1 MNIRIY
7 IIEDGM
13 TIDWNSLTQE
23 EKKKYQRDLTV
34 RHFMH
39 LDISRKIHRTEI
51 ISLRRFV

>member
-23 EKKKYQRDLTV
+23 EKKEVSERLNRQALYALGYIEKDTSNGNN
-34 RHFMH
+34 
-39 LDISRKIHRTEI
+39 IS
-51 ISLRRFV
+51 